1 MIVVMVM
8 NKKIIL
14 SVVFTMLLGIA
25 TAKVVYSKTISSD
38 DKKSNNTVYFLQ
50 LGVYT
55 NKNSMQLDTKGIENK
70 IVTQENDKYY
80 VYVGISK
87 SKKNLEKIS
96 KLYKNDGY
104 SLYIKEM
111 SVLNN
116 EFLVN
121 LEQFDKLIESAKTNE
136 EINTINMVIL
146 SSYEEMVIKSWKND
160 VIS

>member
-1 MIVVMVM
+1 MVM

-25 TAKVVYSKTISSD
+25 TAKVVYSKTISSY

-50 LGVYT
+50 LGDYT
-55 NKNSMQLDTKGIENK
+55 NKNSMQLDTKSIENK
-70 IVTQENDKYY
+70 IVIQENDKYY

-87 SKKNLEKIS
+87 SKKNLEKVS

-104 SLYIKEM
+104 NLYIKEM

-146 SSYEEMVIKSWKND
+146 SSYEEMVIKS
-160 VIS
+160 

>member
-14 SVVFTMLLGIA
+14 SVVFTMLLGIV

-146 SSYEEMVIKSWKND
+146 SSYEEMVIKS
-160 VIS
+160 

>member
-14 SVVFTMLLGIA
+14 SVIFTMLLGIA
-25 TAKVVYSKTISSD
+25 TAKVVYSKTISSY

-55 NKNSMQLDTKGIENK
+55 NKNSMQLDTKSIENK

-87 SKKNLEKIS
+87 SKKNLEKVS

-146 SSYEEMVIKSWKND
+146 SSYEEMVIKS
-160 VIS
+160 

>member
-1 MIVVMVM
+1 MVM

-38 DKKSNNTVYFLQ
+38 DKKSNNTAYFLQ

-55 NKNSMQLDTKGIENK
+55 NKNSMQLDTKSIENK
-70 IVTQENDKYY
+70 IVTQENGKYY

-87 SKKNLEKIS
+87 SKKNLEKVS

-146 SSYEEMVIKSWKND
+146 SSYEEMVIKS
-160 VIS
+160 

>member
-1 MIVVMVM
+1 M

-55 NKNSMQLDTKGIENK
+55 NKNSMQLDTKSIENK
-70 IVTQENDKYY
+70 IVTQENGKYY

-87 SKKNLEKIS
+87 SKKNLEKVS

-146 SSYEEMVIKSWKND
+146 SSYEEMVIKS
-160 VIS
+160 

>member
-55 NKNSMQLDTKGIENK
+55 NKNSMQLDTKSIENK

-87 SKKNLEKIS
+87 SKKNLEKVS
-96 KLYKNDGY
+96 NLYKNDGY

-146 SSYEEMVIKSWKND
+146 SSYEEMVIKS
-160 VIS
+160 

>member
-14 SVVFTMLLGIA
+14 SVIFTMLLGIA
-25 TAKVVYSKTISSD
+25 TAKVVYSKTISSY

-55 NKNSMQLDTKGIENK
+55 NKNSMQLDTKSIENK

-87 SKKNLEKIS
+87 SKKNLEKVS

-104 SLYIKEM
+104 NLYIKEM

-146 SSYEEMVIKSWKND
+146 SSYEEMVIKS
-160 VIS
+160 

>member
-55 NKNSMQLDTKGIENK
+55 NKNSMQLDTKSIENK

-146 SSYEEMVIKSWKND
+146 YSYEEMVIKS
-160 VIS
+160 

>member
-55 NKNSMQLDTKGIENK
+55 NKNSMQLDTKCIENK

-146 SSYEEMVIKSWKND
+146 SSYEEMVIKS
-160 VIS
+160 

>member
-14 SVVFTMLLGIA
+14 SVIFTMLLGIA
-25 TAKVVYSKTISSD
+25 TAKVVYSKTISSY

-55 NKNSMQLDTKGIENK
+55 NKNSMQLDTESIENK

-87 SKKNLEKIS
+87 SKKNLEKVS

-104 SLYIKEM
+104 NLYIKEM

-146 SSYEEMVIKSWKND
+146 SSYEEMVIKS
-160 VIS
+160 

>member
-25 TAKVVYSKTISSD
+25 TAKVVYSKTISND

-55 NKNSMQLDTKGIENK
+55 SKNSMQLDTKSIENK

-146 SSYEEMVIKSWKND
+146 SSYEEMVIKS
-160 VIS
+160 

>member
-1 MIVVMVM
+1 M

-55 NKNSMQLDTKGIENK
+55 NKNSMQLDTKSIENK
-70 IVTQENDKYY
+70 IVIQENDKYY

-87 SKKNLEKIS
+87 SKKNLEKVS

-104 SLYIKEM
+104 NLYIKEM

-146 SSYEEMVIKSWKND
+146 SSYEEMVIKS
-160 VIS
+160 

>member
-55 NKNSMQLDTKGIENK
+55 NKNSMQLDTKSIENK

-87 SKKNLEKIS
+87 SKKNLEKVS

-136 EINTINMVIL
+136 EINTINMFIL
-146 SSYEEMVIKSWKND
+146 SSYE
-160 VIS
+160 

>member
-55 NKNSMQLDTKGIENK
+55 NKNSMQLDTKSIENK

-80 VYVGISK
+80 VYVGISR

-121 LEQFDKLIESAKTNE
+121 LKQFDKLIESAKTNE

-146 SSYEEMVIKSWKND
+146 SSYEEMVIKS
-160 VIS
+160 

>member
-55 NKNSMQLDTKGIENK
+55 NKNSMQLDTKSIENK

-87 SKKNLEKIS
+87 SKKNLEKVS

-146 SSYEEMVIKSWKND
+146 SSYEEMVIKSRKND
-160 VIS
+160 AIS

>member
-25 TAKVVYSKTISSD
+25 TAKVVYSKTISSY

-55 NKNSMQLDTKGIENK
+55 NKNSMQLDTKSIENK
-70 IVTQENDKYY
+70 IVIQENDKYY

-87 SKKNLEKIS
+87 SKKNLEKVS

-146 SSYEEMVIKSWKND
+146 SSYEEMVIKS
-160 VIS
+160 

>member
-1 MIVVMVM
+1 MIVVIVM

-55 NKNSMQLDTKGIENK
+55 NKNSMQLDTKSIENK

-87 SKKNLEKIS
+87 SKKNLEKVS

-146 SSYEEMVIKSWKND
+146 SSYEEMVIKS
-160 VIS
+160 

>member
-14 SVVFTMLLGIA
+14 SVVFTMLLGIV

-55 NKNSMQLDTKGIENK
+55 NKNSMQLDTKSIENK

-146 SSYEEMVIKSWKND
+146 SSYEEMVIKS
-160 VIS
+160 

>member
-55 NKNSMQLDTKGIENK
+55 NKNSMQLDTKRIENK
-70 IVTQENDKYY
+70 IVTQENGKYY

-87 SKKNLEKIS
+87 SKKNLEKVS

-146 SSYEEMVIKSWKND
+146 SSYEEMVIKS
-160 VIS
+160 

>member
-55 NKNSMQLDTKGIENK
+55 NKNSMQLDTKSIENK

-146 SSYEEMVIKSWKND
+146 LYPVLVMF
-160 VIS
+160 

>member
-55 NKNSMQLDTKGIENK
+55 NKNSMQLDTKSIENK

-87 SKKNLEKIS
+87 SKKKNLEKIS

-146 SSYEEMVIKSWKND
+146 SSYEEMVIKS
-160 VIS
+160 

>member
-1 MIVVMVM
+1 MRVVMVM

-55 NKNSMQLDTKGIENK
+55 NKNSMQLDTKSIENK

-146 SSYEEMVIKSWKND
+146 SSYEEMVIKS
-160 VIS
+160 

>member
-55 NKNSMQLDTKGIENK
+55 NKNSMQLDTKSIENK
-70 IVTQENDKYY
+70 IVIQENDKYY

-87 SKKNLEKIS
+87 SKKNLEKVS

-146 SSYEEMVIKSWKND
+146 SSYEEMVIKS
-160 VIS
+160 

>member
-14 SVVFTMLLGIA
+14 SVIFTMLLGIA

-55 NKNSMQLDTKGIENK
+55 NKNSMQLDTKSIENK

-87 SKKNLEKIS
+87 SKKNLEKVS

-146 SSYEEMVIKSWKND
+146 SSYEEMVIKS
-160 VIS
+160 

>member
-87 SKKNLEKIS
+87 NKKNLEKIS

-146 SSYEEMVIKSWKND
+146 SSYEEMVIKS
-160 VIS
+160 

>member
-25 TAKVVYSKTISSD
+25 TAKVVYSKTISSY

-55 NKNSMQLDTKGIENK
+55 NKNSMQLDTKSIENK

-87 SKKNLEKIS
+87 SKKNLEKVS

-104 SLYIKEM
+104 NFYIKEM
-111 SVLNN
+111 SVLNK

-146 SSYEEMVIKSWKND
+146 SSYEEMVIKS
-160 VIS
+160 

>member
-1 MIVVMVM
+1 MTNTMFMLV
-8 NKKIIL
+8 
-14 SVVFTMLLGIA
+14 SVRA
-25 TAKVVYSKTISSD
+25 
-38 DKKSNNTVYFLQ
+38 
-50 LGVYT
+50 
-55 NKNSMQLDTKGIENK
+55 
-70 IVTQENDKYY
+70 
-80 VYVGISK
+80 
-87 SKKNLEKIS
+87 KKNLEKIS

-146 SSYEEMVIKSWKND
+146 SSYEEMVIKS
-160 VIS
+160 

>member
-80 VYVGISK
+80 VYAGISK

-146 SSYEEMVIKSWKND
+146 SSYEEMVIKS
-160 VIS
+160 

>member
-25 TAKVVYSKTISSD
+25 TAKVVYSKTISSY

-55 NKNSMQLDTKGIENK
+55 NKNSMQLDTKSIENK

-146 SSYEEMVIKSWKND
+146 SSYEEIVIKS
-160 VIS
+160 

>member
-1 MIVVMVM
+1 MIVVIVM

-25 TAKVVYSKTISSD
+25 TAKVVYSKTISSY

-55 NKNSMQLDTKGIENK
+55 NKNSMQLDTKSIENK

-87 SKKNLEKIS
+87 SKKNLEKVS

-104 SLYIKEM
+104 NLYIKEM

-146 SSYEEMVIKSWKND
+146 SSYEEMVIKS
-160 VIS
+160 

>member
-55 NKNSMQLDTKGIENK
+55 NKNSMQLDTKSIENK

-111 SVLNN
+111 SVVNN

-146 SSYEEMVIKSWKND
+146 SSYEEMVIKS
-160 VIS
+160 

>member
-38 DKKSNNTVYFLQ
+38 DKKSNNTGYFLQ

-55 NKNSMQLDTKGIENK
+55 NKNSMQLDTKSIENK

-146 SSYEEMVIKSWKND
+146 SSYEEMVIKS
-160 VIS
+160 

>member
-1 MIVVMVM
+1 M

-55 NKNSMQLDTKGIENK
+55 NKNSMQLDTKSIENK
-70 IVTQENDKYY
+70 IVIQENDKYY

-87 SKKNLEKIS
+87 SKKNLEKVS

-104 SLYIKEM
+104 NLYIKEM

-146 SSYEEMVIKSWKND
+146 SSYEKMVIKS
-160 VIS
+160 

>member
-1 MIVVMVM
+1 MVM

-55 NKNSMQLDTKGIENK
+55 NKNSMQLDTKSIENK
-70 IVTQENDKYY
+70 IVIQENDKYY

-146 SSYEEMVIKSWKND
+146 SSYEEMVIKS
-160 VIS
+160 